1 MSFES
6 AGGAGPRNIAAVRLK
21 AERVKTLRGPGE
33 PARDVPD
40 GLVHRLDNADEPL
53 CGAAVTPLYLVEWE
67 WDQLN
72 DLMQCPVCATLV
84 QSSLVTPSRDS
95 EHIQLIPL
103 REEYRIG
110 AVWSAGAS

>member
-1 MSFES
+1 MSSES

-53 CGAAVTPLYLVEWE
+53 CGAAVTPLYLLEWE

-72 DLMQCPVCATLV
+72 DLMQCPVCATLA
-84 QSSLVTPSRDS
+84 QTGL
-95 EHIQLIPL
+95 
-103 REEYRIG
+103 
-110 AVWSAGAS
+110 

>member
-1 MSFES
+1 MRQRIP
-6 AGGAGPRNIAAVRLK
+6 AGKEADVVRVRRSTGPRNIAAVRLK

-53 CGAAVTPLYLVEWE
+53 CGAAVTPLYLLEWE

-72 DLMQCPVCATLV
+72 DLMQCPVCATLA
-84 QSSLVTPSRDS
+84 QTGP
-95 EHIQLIPL
+95 
-103 REEYRIG
+103 
-110 AVWSAGAS
+110 